1 MTNEI
6 KIKKRNRSQTTRYRD
21 GCKGESHENGENNFK
36 ILLFTSICEMEY
48 TVSKLSSVINLNEIS
63 PIYDYIPCKI

>member
-6 KIKKRNRSQTTRYRD
+6 KIEKRNRSQTTRYRD
-21 GCKGESHENGENNFK
+21 GCKGESPENGKNNFK

-48 TVSKLSSVINLNEIS
+48 TVSKLSSVINLNDIS
-63 PIYDYIPCKI
+63 PIYDYIPYKI